1 MPVTRQPPP
10 LVKDEQG
17 RIKMRS
23 PHERERVLAIATRI
37 VAGQVAKGEVDDN
50 DPEALK
56 KATRE
61 AVETAVVAFR
71 AAEEYL
77 CG

>member
-1 MPVTRQPPP
+1 MNFRKPPP
-10 LVKDEQG
+10 IVKDDAG

-23 PHERERVLAIATRI
+23 PNERERVLAIATRI

-50 DPEALK
+50 DPEALRAVSK
-56 KATRE
+56 E
-61 AVETAVVAFR
+61 AVETAVAAYR